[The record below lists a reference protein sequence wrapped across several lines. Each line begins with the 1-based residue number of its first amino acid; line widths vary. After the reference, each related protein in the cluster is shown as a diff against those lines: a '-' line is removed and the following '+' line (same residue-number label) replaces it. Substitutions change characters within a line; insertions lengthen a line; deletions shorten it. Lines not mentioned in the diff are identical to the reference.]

1 MAFKI
6 IGIVVLSLVALVA
19 VFLILPL
26 RFEMIKAADGVDF
39 WLKVLFFKKNL
50 NKTAKKIM
58 AKKDNE
64 AAQKKNKNKDKKAD
78 KKKKDKKSKGK
89 RKKLSPAEI
98 IKLGL
103 AAVKEIFRLFGKCRV
118 KKLKIHYTAGGADPA
133 EAAVTYGGVCAA
145 VYPLTAFLQSKMN
158 IKKGAEDV
166 YISCDFDGERARFD
180 FDIEIALRPFWA
192 AVAVFRLAAAY
203 GKKQ

>member
-26 RFEMIKAADGVDF
+26 RFEMIKSADGVDF

-78 KKKKDKKSKGK
+78 KKKKDKKSN
-89 RKKLSPAEI
+89 E
-98 IKLGL
+98 
-103 AAVKEIFRLFGKCRV
+103 
-118 KKLKIHYTAGGADPA
+118 
-133 EAAVTYGGVCAA
+133 
-145 VYPLTAFLQSKMN
+145 
-158 IKKGAEDV
+158 
-166 YISCDFDGERARFD
+166 
-180 FDIEIALRPFWA
+180 
-192 AVAVFRLAAAY
+192 
-203 GKKQ
+203 